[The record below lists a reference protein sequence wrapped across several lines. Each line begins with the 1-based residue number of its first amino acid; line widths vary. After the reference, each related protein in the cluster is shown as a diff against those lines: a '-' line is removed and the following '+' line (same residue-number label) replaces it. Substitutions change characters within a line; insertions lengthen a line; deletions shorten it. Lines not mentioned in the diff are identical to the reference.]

1 VALRDRIAPEERALW
16 PLLWAPGEPGGMT
29 WRSYAFLFQSAVRQL
44 LFGLRTPENT
54 SKVCGAVSFDMVPA
68 AISIEQLAGLM
79 QGSSAAGGAV
89 AGGGT
94 FRSGAHSR
102 FNRSISTSI
111 RRSIGRSVR
120 GSVRTSIKS
129 INSIRSFKSMK
140 RGDSNVSISSDLSTD
155 SSGSSDSCVSAS
167 SEV

>member
-1 VALRDRIAPEERALW
+1 
-16 PLLWAPGEPGGMT
+16 MT

-54 SKVCGAVSFDMVPA
+54 SKVCGAVSFEMVPA

-79 QGSSAAGGAV
+79 QGSSAAGGPV

-111 RRSIGRSVR
+111 RRSIR

-129 INSIRSFKSMK
+129 IKSIRSFKSMK
-140 RGDSNVSISSDLSTD
+140 RSDSNVSISSDLSTD
-155 SSGSSDSCVSAS
+155 SSGSSDSCVSARI
-167 SEV
+167 EV